1 MDYRWEEELPVLL
14 ETSLQKRVPL
24 LEDQHTQAI
33 RLFNGFTEGFPM
45 LSADL
50 YGQTIVLF
58 VHKVLGEEADSMV
71 QSARDFYLLR
81 LPFIKF
87 VIAKQR
93 SSLDP
98 LLKQGE
104 IVFGASP
111 DTQIIENGIN
121 YALDLLMNQDAS
133 FYLDTR
139 NLRNWITAHS
149 KGKTVLNTFAY
160 TGSLGIAALAG
171 GAARVVQVDRSR
183 KFLELAGRSAVLN
196 KLDSGKMKLVSVDF
210 FVSVGQMKQKHE
222 LFDLVLL
229 DPPFFSSTDKGQVN
243 QADEST
249 RLVNKVRPL
258 VRDGGFLVVINNA
271 LFYSGHAF
279 MKELETL
286 CAGGYLTIEELI
298 PVPSDITG
306 FQELSV
312 ALLPSDPAPFNHATK
327 IAILK
332 VKRK

>member
-1 MDYRWEEELPVLL
+1 
-14 ETSLQKRVPL
+14 
-24 LEDQHTQAI
+24 
-33 RLFNGFTEGFPM
+33 M

-58 VHKVLGEEADSMV
+58 VHKVIGEEADSLI
-71 QSARDFYLLR
+71 QSARDFYLLK
-81 LPFIKF
+81 LPFIKC

-93 SSLDP
+93 SSIDP
-98 LLKQGE
+98 QLKQGE
-104 IVFGASP
+104 IVFGAAP
-111 DTQIIENGIN
+111 DTQIIENGII
-121 YALDLLMNQDAS
+121 YAVDLLMNQDAS

-149 KGKTVLNTFAY
+149 NGKTVLNTFAY

-171 GAARVVQVDRSR
+171 GAVRVVQVDRNR
-183 KFLELAGRSAVLN
+183 KFLELAGKSAFLN
-196 KLDSGKMKLVSVDF
+196 KFDSGKMKLVSVDF

-243 QADEST
+243 QAGESS
-249 RLVNKVRPL
+249 RLINKVRPL

-271 LFYSGHAF
+271 LFYSGQAF
-279 MKELETL
+279 MGELEAL
-286 CAGGYLTIEELI
+286 CKDGYLTIEELI
-298 PVPSDITG
+298 PVPPDITG
-306 FQELSV
+306 FIESTTEIM
-312 ALLPSDPAPFNHATK
+312 PTDPAPFNHPTK

-332 VKRK
+332 VKRKG

>member
-1 MDYRWEEELPVLL
+1 
-14 ETSLQKRVPL
+14 
-24 LEDQHTQAI
+24 
-33 RLFNGFTEGFPM
+33 M

-71 QSARDFYLLR
+71 QSARDFYLQK
-81 LPFIKF
+81 LPFIKC
-87 VIAKQR
+87 VITKQR

-98 LLKQGE
+98 QLKQGE
-104 IVFGASP
+104 LVFGTAP
-111 DTQIIENGIN
+111 DTQIIENGII
-121 YALDLLMNQDAS
+121 YSIDLLMNQDAS

-139 NLRNWITAHS
+139 KLRQWITAHS
-149 KGKTVLNTFAY
+149 QGKTILNTFAY

-249 RLVNKVRPL
+249 SLVNKVRPL